1 MRRATAYVRVST
13 GEQTFEAQV
22 RALTEAA
29 ASRGYVLDTVSETAS
44 GRRRRTQL
52 DELEARARAGKVRE
66 VWVVALDRLGRSTL
80 DVLLRLDRFARAG
93 CAIVS
98 LREGLDLG
106 SPAGRLQAQLLA
118 AFAEFEAAQIRSRT
132 REGLAA
138 ARARG
143 RRLGRPRCD
152 LDASG
157 LDRDRIAQDRS
168 EGRSWA
174 SIAHDLRVSRAT
186 LRRRL
191 AINGAS
197 SDDVPDQS

>member
-13 GEQTFEAQV
+13 DDQTFEAQA

-29 ASRGYVLDTVSETAS
+29 ASRGYALDMVSETAS

-93 CAIVS
+93 CSIVS

-152 LDASG
+152 LDESE
-157 LDRDRIAQDRS
+157 LDRDRIAQDRRD
-168 EGRSWA
+168 GRSWA
-174 SIAHDLRVSRAT
+174 SIAHELGVSRAT

-197 SDDVPDQS
+197 SDDVRDQS